1 MSKTEKLLKKYKVSH
16 ERFREYF
23 IDFLNELD
31 EFLMPNTSAKDII
44 TRFDI
49 QGFWSGNRVRVYI
62 VKEDGNIGLEAKAR
76 TFGN

>member
-23 IDFLNELD
+23 IDFLEEIG
-31 EFLMPNTSAKDII
+31 EFVMPNTSAKDII

-49 QGFWSGNRVRVYI
+49 QGFWSGNAYRVYI
-62 VKEDGNIGLEAKAR
+62 VSEDGNIGLEAKKR